1 MNIEQQIST
10 KKKSSFFQKI
20 IFSLAFISILS
31 FIGIITYTVT
41 TDKKGA
47 HYLKALFLFSE
58 IVCYFFVI
66 ISVIYYIISYFKQ
79 LVNTNILKKSLFSID
94 TNQQILSNIFN
105 EKKMN

>member
-31 FIGIITYTVT
+31 FIGIIIYIQSQLI
-41 TDKKGA
+41 KKGS
-47 HYLKALFLFSE
+47 LFKSFVFLFSE

-66 ISVIYYIISYFKQ
+66 ISVIYYIIFVFQTIGKYKYFKKI
-79 LVNTNILKKSLFSID
+79 T
-94 TNQQILSNIFN
+94 IFH
-105 EKKMN
+105 